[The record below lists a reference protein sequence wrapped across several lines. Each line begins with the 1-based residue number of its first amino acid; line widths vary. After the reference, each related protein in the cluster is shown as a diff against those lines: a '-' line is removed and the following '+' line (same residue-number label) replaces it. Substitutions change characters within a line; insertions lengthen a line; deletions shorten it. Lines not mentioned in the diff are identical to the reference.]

1 MIRQALAALVLLSV
15 PFGPA
20 LGSEG
25 KADCMVTVS
34 YGSAGSGIDRAL
46 AQKIQH
52 RFRHDPRIVKRER
65 RPKGHEGEFDLCL
78 TIEPATKA
86 RTVFRA
92 IRALMP
98 AYSDKAPTTL
108 TLHGG
113 GRYQTKWK
121 GK

>member
-1 MIRQALAALVLLSV
+1 MIRQALAAIAFLSL
-15 PFGPA
+15 PLGSA
-20 LGSEG
+20 LGSEV

-34 YGSAGSGIDRAL
+34 YGSAGTGIDRGL
-46 AQKIQH
+46 AQRIQH
-52 RFRHDPRIVKRER
+52 QFRHDPRIVKRER
-65 RPKGHEGEFDLCL
+65 RPKGHEGEYDLCL

-86 RTVFRA
+86 RIVFRS